1 MAGNFMDTFKPV
13 NVAAEKDELG
23 NTVDN
28 VAESVEALPVAE
40 PAAPVEEEPK
50 KAPIADTVVK
60 EDTTGTLSGFT
71 PIEEPVS
78 IEDDRVVDEE
88 DDPGFYNETGTQ
100 MISAFGEAA
109 ARQEKKKQ
117 KIDTEFEELHAEYVK
132 TLLPDGTEPGS
143 YSENDIVKDDKM
155 FNIVYDYMDTR
166 YGLQAVEGIS
176 REKLVG
182 NFLDARRGE
191 YLGNSI
197 RVLSD
202 YDYLNDKKEDGDTL
216 DKIGAGYVLYENMAG
231 ILSKEVSMSE
241 KGGAVYDTLWY
252 LLADPINAVGGV
264 VGRIAGGTATKV
276 GIKSLDHYVMKE
288 VTKRRLAGETV
299 EATGKIA
306 TDIMRVAATKAKKEG
321 TEAVA
326 QFAVKM
332 QAPAWKRVLSSAGVR
347 EIAATT
353 ATDAVIASG
362 LEFVYQKNMITAG
375 VQDEINPVSVGLAA
389 LLGLSMGA
397 VATVRVAK
405 RGASGTALPSEVVKR
420 GTHADAAKS
429 LQESM
434 KEYFKSLG
442 KDMDGNSS
450 WAAKVGSGKELDVKD
465 TNFFIDLLLGVD
477 PVIKAD
483 GTVDKPGLKGIAQ
496 VMQEQGFFFEPR
508 DGDDK
513 LTNWISDFLSEFD
526 DGDMKNIVKG
536 FEDSAGVKLTGLGDD
551 ITSKSFSNDFA
562 KKISQSAQSMNAVS
576 QAANRLNI
584 EVADL
589 NVEQYIN
596 SALGQN
602 LLAPNSKTVSQSSRY
617 MDKWGRYFPS
627 VKKVSE
633 GQNQFIRALVSHP
646 STSMLNLVGYA
657 ASSSLGSASDLLRAS
672 FMMTGGSVKR
682 ALGMKEAG
690 VEMERIADALIGANM
705 NRAKLIL
712 DPDMTATAYLSA
724 IQKNSGALE
733 ALNRVQAG
741 GIDTTKTINDV
752 LGQGPAGKA
761 IDTGVDMMQN
771 ITFVRSQD
779 ILTKSQEYVFQM
791 DKNLRITFGKTW
803 SEFYTSPDANKLM
816 ATKEFRALEEAAV
829 AKTLEHT
836 FGKSYKGSGPLGE
849 VASIIEDARNIPGL
863 GLMVPFGRFFNNTI
877 DFASK
882 NSPVGLASKLV
893 FDKYPDKTMAELV
906 TNNMVAGG
914 LIYSM
919 MQGEDEARKQ
929 GLGLYDTIT
938 SEGDVKSMQYDYPL
952 SLFKASARFFS
963 YLEAGEPVPIE
974 IIEQIG
980 TDFFGGGLT
989 RNLEQTGS
997 VLVDTIKAT
1006 LQGEWELAKSSGK
1019 DAVGGVGAQLIGGF
1033 TRFYEPGDAIV
1044 GIAFN
1049 KNMAP
1054 KNIKDGNA
1062 FLGKAFMYMD
1072 TTIDVFT
1079 GRDGPD
1085 VSVSSS
1091 EGERKQQT
1099 TKNVGARRV
1108 QLTNTLR
1115 VMNMLGLES
1124 WDNNASFKV
1133 SKLAAEAGNEYN
1145 RSFFNRIDEIA
1156 GRMMESEQFRDLPV
1170 KEQRGLWEKNLAE
1183 LRRKSRQDLALNYAG
1198 EQSTLSKQY
1207 ELTQDHT
1214 IAEIKNGL
1222 AAIDFGGKSMG
1233 DLNAVELDLLQSHF
1247 RTQNL
1252 NEALDSPVGTY

>member
-23 NTVDN
+23 NIVDN
-28 VAESVEALPVAE
+28 VAESVKALPVAAPASPAVEAPAE
-40 PAAPVEEEPK
+40 PPVAETVTKEPTS
-50 KAPIADTVVK
+50 A
-60 EDTTGTLSGFT
+60 LSGFT
-71 PIEEPVS
+71 PIEETVS
-78 IEDDRVVDEE
+78 IEEAIAADKEN
-88 DDPGFYNETGTQ
+88 DPGFYNETGMQ
-100 MISAFGEAA
+100 MIASFGEAS

-117 KIDTEFEELHAEYVK
+117 KIDTEFEELHAAYVK
-132 TLLPDGTEPGS
+132 TLLPDGTKPGS

-155 FNIVYDYMDTR
+155 FNIAYDYMDTR

-176 REKLVG
+176 REELVSD
-182 NFLDARRGE
+182 FLDARRGE

-197 RVLSD
+197 RVLTD

-231 ILSKEVSMSE
+231 IFSKEVSMSE

-252 LLADPINAVGGV
+252 LLADPVNAVGLGVGRV
-264 VGRIAGGTATKV
+264 VGSTAMKV
-276 GIKSLDHYVMKE
+276 GIQSLDRYVMKV
-288 VTKRRLAGETV
+288 VTKRRLAGGTV
-299 EATGKIA
+299 SATGKVA
-306 TDIMRVAATKAKKEG
+306 TDIMRVAATQARKEG
-321 TEAVA
+321 TEAVS
-326 QFAVKM
+326 QFAAKM
-332 QAPAWKRVLSSAGVR
+332 QAPAWKKVLSTAGVK

-375 VQDEINPVSVGLAA
+375 VQDEINPVSIGLAA
-389 LLGLSMGA
+389 LLGLSLGA

-405 RGASGTALPSEVVKR
+405 RGASDIALPSEVVKK

-434 KEYFKSLG
+434 KEYFKSVG
-442 KDMDGNSS
+442 KDMDGKSS
-450 WAAKVGSGKELDVKD
+450 WASKVGSGKELDVKD
-465 TNFFIDLLLGVD
+465 TDFFIDLLLGVD
-477 PVIKAD
+477 PVLKAD
-483 GTVDKPGLKGIAQ
+483 GTIDKPGLKGIAQ

-526 DGDMKNIVKG
+526 DGDIKNIVKG
-536 FEDSAGVKLTGLGDD
+536 FEDSAGVKITGLGDEL
-551 ITSKSFSNDFA
+551 TSKSFSDAFA
-562 KKISQSAQSMNAVS
+562 KKISQSAQSMNAIS

-584 EVADL
+584 DVADL

-602 LLAPNSKTVSQSSRY
+602 LLTPNAKTVSQASRY

-646 STSMLNLVGYA
+646 STSWLNVVGYS
-657 ASSSLGSASDLLRAS
+657 ASSSMGSASDLLRAS

-690 VEMERIADALIGANM
+690 VEMERIADAIIGANM
-705 NRAKLIL
+705 NRVKLLL
-712 DPDMTATAYLSA
+712 DPDMTAAAYRSA
-724 IQKNSGALE
+724 LERNSGALE

-752 LGQGPAGKA
+752 LGQGPAGKVVDA
-761 IDTGVDMMQN
+761 GVDMLQN

-779 ILTKSQEYVFQM
+779 ILTKSHEYVFQM
-791 DKNLRITFGKTW
+791 DKNLRITFNKTW

-816 ATKEFRALEEAAV
+816 ATKVFRDLEEAAV

-836 FGKSYKGSGPLGE
+836 FGKSYKGSGVLGE
-849 VASIIEDARNIPGL
+849 VAGVIEDARNIPGL
-863 GLMVPFGRFFNNTI
+863 GMMVPFGRFFNNTL

-882 NSPVGLASKLV
+882 NSPVGLVAKV
-893 FDKYPDKTMAELV
+893 AGKYPDKTMAELV

-914 LIYSM
+914 LIYVM

-929 GLGLYDTIT
+929 GLGLYDAIT

-997 VLVDTIKAT
+997 VLVDTVKAT

-1019 DAVGGVGAQLIGGF
+1019 EAVGGIGAQLIGGF
-1033 TRFYEPGDAIV
+1033 TRFYESGDAIV
-1044 GIAFN
+1044 GIAFD

-1062 FLGKAFMYMD
+1062 FLGKAFTYMD

-1099 TKNVGARRV
+1099 AKNVGTRRV
-1108 QLTNTLR
+1108 QLTDTLR
-1115 VMNMLGLES
+1115 VMNMLGYES

-1156 GRMMESEQFRDLPV
+1156 GRMMRSEQFRDLPV
-1170 KEQRGLWEKNLAE
+1170 SQQRGLWDENLEE
-1183 LRRKSRQDLALNYAG
+1183 LRRKSRQDLALDYAG
-1198 EQSTLSKQY
+1198 EQSTLSQQY

-1222 AAIDFGGKSMG
+1222 VALDFGGKKMG
-1233 DLNAVELDLLQSHF
+1233 DLNAGELNLLQSYF
-1247 RTQNL
+1247 RTQEL
-1252 NEALDSPVGTY
+1252 NEALDLPAGTY

>member
-23 NTVDN
+23 NIVDN
-28 VAESVEALPVAE
+28 VAESVKALPVAA
-40 PAAPVEEEPK
+40 PASPAVETPTEAPVAETVTKEPTS
-50 KAPIADTVVK
+50 A
-60 EDTTGTLSGFT
+60 LSGFT
-71 PIEEPVS
+71 PIEETVS
-78 IEDDRVVDEE
+78 IEEAIAADKEN
-88 DDPGFYNETGTQ
+88 DPGFYNETGMQ
-100 MISAFGEAA
+100 MIASFGEAS

-117 KIDTEFEELHAEYVK
+117 KIDTEFEELHAAYVK
-132 TLLPDGTEPGS
+132 TLLPEGTEPGS

-155 FNIVYDYMDTR
+155 FAIVEEYMDTR

-176 REKLVG
+176 REELVG

-191 YLGNSI
+191 YLGNSV
-197 RVLSD
+197 RVLTD
-202 YDYLNDKKEDGDTL
+202 YDYLNDKKEDTDTL
-216 DKIGAGYVLYENMAG
+216 EKIGAGYVLYENMAG
-231 ILSKEVSMSE
+231 ILSKDVSMSE

-252 LLADPINAVGGV
+252 LLADPINAVGFGVGRV
-264 VGRIAGGTATKV
+264 VGGTGMKA
-276 GIKSLDHYVMKE
+276 GIKTLEKYVMQE
-288 VTKRRLAGETV
+288 VTKRRLAGQSV
-299 EATGKIA
+299 SATGKVA
-306 TDIMRVAATKAKKEG
+306 TDIMRVAATQARTEG

-326 QFAVKM
+326 QFAAKM
-332 QAPAWKRVLSSAGVR
+332 QAPAWKKVLSTAGVK

-375 VQDEINPVSVGLAA
+375 VQDEINTTSVGLAA
-389 LLGLSMGA
+389 LLGLSLGA

-405 RGASGTALPSEVVKR
+405 RGATGTALPSEAVKK
-420 GTHADAAKS
+420 GTHAEAAKS

-434 KEYFKSLG
+434 VEYFKSLG

-450 WAAKVGSGKELDVKD
+450 WADKVGSGKELDVKD

-483 GTVDKPGLKGIAQ
+483 GTIDKPGLKGIAQ

-526 DGDMKNIVKG
+526 DGDIKNIVKG
-536 FEDSAGVKLTGLGDD
+536 FEDSAGVKITGLGDD
-551 ITSKSFSNDFA
+551 LTSKSFSDAFA
-562 KKISQSAQSMNAVS
+562 KKISQSAQSMNAIS

-602 LLAPNSKTVSQSSRY
+602 LLAPNAKTVSQASRY
-617 MDKWGRYFPS
+617 MDKWGRYLPS
-627 VKKVSE
+627 VKKISE

-646 STSMLNLVGYA
+646 STSKLNLVGYT
-657 ASSSLGSASDLLRAS
+657 ASSGLGSASDILRAS
-672 FMMTGGSVKR
+672 FMMTGGTVKR

-690 VEMERIADALIGANM
+690 VEMERIADAIIGANM
-705 NRAKLIL
+705 NRAKLLL
-712 DPDMTATAYLSA
+712 DPDMTAAAYLSA
-724 IQKNSGALE
+724 LQKNSGALE
-733 ALNRVQAG
+733 ALSKVQAG
-741 GIDTTKTINDV
+741 GIDVTKTIGDTIS
-752 LGQGPAGKA
+752 QGPMGKVV
-761 IDTGVDMMQN
+761 DVGVDTLQN
-771 ITFVRSQD
+771 VTFVRSQD
-779 ILTKSQEYVFQM
+779 LITKSQEYVFQM

-803 SEFYTSPDANKLM
+803 SEFYNSPDAAKLM
-816 ATKEFRALEEAAV
+816 ATKEFKALEEAA
-829 AKTLEHT
+829 ATKTLEHT

-849 VASIIEDARNIPGL
+849 VAAVIEDARNIPGL
-863 GLMVPFGRFFNNTI
+863 GMMVPFGRFFNNTI

-882 NSPVGLASKLV
+882 NSPLGLVAKQV

-929 GLGLYDTIT
+929 GLGLYDKTT
-938 SEGDVKSMQYDYPL
+938 GEGDVKSMQFDYPL
-952 SLFKASARFFS
+952 SLFKAAARFFS
-963 YLEAGEPVPIE
+963 YQEAGEPVPIE
-974 IIEQIG
+974 IVDQII
-980 TDFFGGGLT
+980 TDFAGGGLT

-997 VLVDTIKAT
+997 VLIDTVRAT
-1006 LQGEWELAKSSGK
+1006 LLGEAEMAKSLAK
-1019 DAVGGVGAQLIGGF
+1019 DAIGGVGAQLIGGF

-1044 GIAFN
+1044 GIVFD

-1054 KNIKDGNA
+1054 KNVKDGNA
-1062 FLGKAFMYMD
+1062 LLGKAFTYMD

-1085 VSVSSS
+1085 VSVSTAQ
-1091 EGERKQQT
+1091 GEMKQQT
-1099 TKNVGARRV
+1099 AKNLGTRRV
-1108 QLTNTLR
+1108 QLTDTLR
-1115 VMNMLGLES
+1115 VMNMLGYDS
-1124 WDNNASFKV
+1124 WENNASFKI

-1145 RSFFNRIDEIA
+1145 RSFFNRINEIA
-1156 GRMMESEQFRDLPV
+1156 GRMMRSEQFRDLPV
-1170 KEQRGLWEKNLAE
+1170 SQQRGLWEENLAE
-1183 LRRKSRQDLALNYAG
+1183 LRRKSRQDLALDYAG
-1198 EQSTLSKQY
+1198 EQSTLSQQY

-1222 AAIDFGGKSMG
+1222 VALDFGGKKMG
-1233 DLNAVELDLLQSHF
+1233 DLNAGELNLLQSYF
-1247 RTQNL
+1247 RTQEL
-1252 NEALDSPVGTY
+1252 NEALDLPTGTY